1 MKLLLTR
8 PHGASRELAAIL
20 RERGIATVIS
30 PVISIV
36 QLPPGPAPDAGL
48 QAVLLTSANAVPG
61 LRSLAIDR
69 RLAVHCAGDATRQR
83 AVDAGYLNV
92 SSAAGDAAGLAERVR
107 RDLAPGAGRLLWL
120 RGAVAGD
127 ELTVRLAAAGYRIED
142 RVVYRADPVRRLTR
156 EATDALAAG
165 EIDGVLHFS
174 ARSARLFSALL
185 GRTGLAGAA
194 RRMTACCMSDGV
206 AEAARG
212 LEWRSIRVADRPTLT
227 ALLATLPDR
236 RHIAG

>member
-8 PHGASRELAAIL
+8 PPDASRELAAIL
-20 RERGIATVIS
+20 RERGIAAVIS

-36 QLPPGPAPDAGL
+36 QLPPGPAPGAGV
-48 QAVLLTSANAVPG
+48 Q
-61 LRSLAIDR
+61 SLAIDR

-83 AVDAGYLNV
+83 AVGAGYLSV
-92 SSAAGDAAGLAERVR
+92 SSAAGDAGDLAERVR

-127 ELTVRLAAAGYRIED
+127 ELPVRLAAAGYHIED
-142 RVVYRADPVRRLTR
+142 RVVYRADPVRSLTR
-156 EATDALAAG
+156 EARDALAAG

-185 GRTGLAGAA
+185 GRTGLTGAA

-212 LEWRSIRVADRPTLT
+212 LEWRSIRVADSPTLA

-236 RHIAG
+236 RHIPG